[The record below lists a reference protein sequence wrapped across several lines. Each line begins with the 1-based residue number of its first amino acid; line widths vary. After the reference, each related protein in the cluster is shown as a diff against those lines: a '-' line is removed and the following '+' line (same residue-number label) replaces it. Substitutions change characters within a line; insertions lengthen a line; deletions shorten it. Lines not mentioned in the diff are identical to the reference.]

1 MRDSSWLQPRG
12 LGIPDPKNLN
22 SLPSEAQSAAAGAQ
36 SLASVAYSAIT
47 SAVGAVQSSI
57 NNVVPKNCSLGTENY
72 TIAFN
77 DHVDYRSLP
86 LNLTNILPEAFTKIL
101 GDQLKKLQA
110 VDNALTQVSSANIQY
125 CLIPG
130 LVLIVFLSLIF
141 FSSMFKLPSYFEAR
155 LQALSNQLKGIL
167 RVLYCLACCIP
178 FLIPAVVLQILLFK
192 TKHLP
197 DHIKAER
204 GEVSGYCLGALC
216 CVVVMVLLTFFA
228 PFSTSDASYLSNL
241 QGFHILKGTTSTE
254 SLASK
259 RKRGE
264 SVRGSYI

>member
-1 MRDSSWLQPRG
+1 M
-12 LGIPDPKNLN
+12 
-22 SLPSEAQSAAAGAQ
+22 PSEAQSAAAGAQ
-36 SLASVAYSAIT
+36 SLVNVAHSAIT

-77 DHVDYRSLP
+77 DHVDYKSLP

-110 VDNALTQVSSANIQY
+110 VDNALTHVSSANIQY

-130 LVLIVFLSLIF
+130 LVLVVILSLIF
-141 FSSMFKLPSYFEAR
+141 FSSTFKFPFYFEAR
-155 LQALSNQLKGIL
+155 LQVLSIRLKRIL
-167 RVLYCLACCIP
+167 RALYCLACCIP

-197 DHIKAER
+197 NHIKADR
-204 GEVSGYCLGALC
+204 GKVSRYYLRALC
-216 CVVVMVLLTFFA
+216 CVMVMVLLTFFA
-228 PFSTSDASYLSNL
+228 PFSTSDAGYFSNL
-241 QGFHILKGTTSTE
+241 QGFHTLKGTTSTK
-254 SLASK
+254 SLALK
-259 RKRGE
+259 GKQE
-264 SVRGSYI
+264 KSVRNSYI